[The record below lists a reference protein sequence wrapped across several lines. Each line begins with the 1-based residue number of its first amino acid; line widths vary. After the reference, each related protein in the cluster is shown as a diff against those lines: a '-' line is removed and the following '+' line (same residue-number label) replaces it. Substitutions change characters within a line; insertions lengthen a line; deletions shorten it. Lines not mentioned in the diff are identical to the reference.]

1 MSAPSAKK
9 QVIITTVGGK
19 TMTAGEWMQKAKR
32 KAGTF
37 RPSATPLAPAIVPAS
52 SKPTLQALDIE
63 AVFDALV
70 VGGSP
75 RGKTWVMNYLKAA
88 DHRHARGARLTT
100 DEITQLLQHLAATG
114 RIHHEEGYGYYV
126 GEEAGNARLPTLL
139 AGEHADKLWRWS
151 LWAAGPGY
159 GEPDALPAW
168 VQFRSHDE
176 MAAVTRL
183 LLHGAGL
190 TLASYN
196 RLLNGPLRA
205 AGNRDVVLHALTR
218 PFMPALFDRI
228 DNALRLALI
237 DTIDPLEGNPGTSQL
252 YDWMDTWLERN
263 PAEVPRH
270 LCYRIAEKRMHAL
283 DIAGMHAALAT
294 QAHTPVHDLFGAA
307 DLALAGRWAESAAA
321 FTLAYKA
328 LQAGDGV
335 RRGAAPMGITW
346 IYPLVLLA
354 QPTPAAWTA
363 ARKFAI
369 AESGSRKPS
378 VHDAWGRWAH
388 AAGVRLG
395 DESLDVGAFA
405 PRRTEHEDLHF
416 GNPVDAAH
424 RLALAAWLDLPA
436 DGWNTSIAAS
446 LLETLVETRR
456 YWLAKLVVQACAGLK
471 LSDAPFR
478 LKGLDDLPEPAPF
491 LGPMREPW
499 RDALAAITALGDQAP
514 GGKAK
519 TEAATTLLWQ
529 LSIDSDGRIEDV
541 LPFERTKGARGWSRP
556 KAITLSRVK
565 KSARLDPRDAAV
577 ARSIESE
584 RRSAALWLDPV
595 TAVQALVQHPAVS
608 FADAP
613 EQMVELSEGLPALE
627 VRRRSAS
634 RPAAKGEGKGN
645 AAAATARPKEN
656 PGAGDSFIFRIDP
669 PLTTQ
674 HEPRFYKY
682 SGSASYEAMVER
694 QNSVRIVR
702 DAPDRA
708 RLIRITPAQR
718 RVAEL
723 IAKDW
728 AVPVDAKEELDAAL
742 RVLSG
747 LFQLHSDAA
756 AGEEVPGD
764 ARLRAQLSPQGDGL
778 HLRLVVMPFGG
789 FGPAVAPGVGRER
802 LMTLHEGL
810 SLTTLRELALERS
823 HWHSV
828 VEALP
833 FLDDGSA
840 PDAGWLLEDPEQAL
854 RVIEALP
861 GLPAVAALDWPRGK
875 PLRVVSVDSAALGVQ
890 VASGRDW
897 FALQGEVRVDEA
909 RVLGLQRVMELARGS
924 RSRFVAL
931 GDGEYLALSE
941 RLRRQLA
948 DLDAAGRTEK
958 DLLKLP
964 LAAAAWL
971 DTTLE
976 GATLGGD
983 KNWQKRIGALA
994 GAAALEPVVEGLHT
1008 ELRAYQHEGFAWM
1021 ARLAHAGLG
1030 ACLADDMGL
1039 GKTIQTLALLLRRAA
1054 DGPALVLA
1062 PTSVCANW
1070 VAETA
1075 KFAPSLSAH
1084 LYAEKDDTGRAA
1096 LVKAAGPYDVIVASY
1111 AMAHGENSQLGTRT
1125 WGTLVL
1131 DEAQALK
1138 NAATQR
1144 ARAVAGLDAGFRLAL
1159 SGTPVENRLADLWS
1173 IMNLINPGLLGTA
1186 NQFNE
1191 RFTGPIEKDRDTVT
1205 RQRLRRLVSPF
1216 LLRRTKSQVLQ
1227 DLPPRTEIIHR
1238 VEPSTEERSFLEAL
1252 RRSAS
1257 ERVKD
1262 LDAKEGDAASSF
1274 HVLAELTR
1282 LRRAACDP
1290 RLVAPELGIVGA
1302 KAQAFEQIVRELVD
1316 GQHKA
1321 LVFSQFTGFLKLL
1334 AERLDSCGI
1343 AYQYLDGATPAAERA
1358 KHVLAFQRG
1367 EGEVFLISLKAG
1379 GFGLNLTAADYV
1391 LIVDPWWNPA
1401 AEDQAMGRAHR
1412 IGQERPVTV
1421 YRLVTAGSIEE
1432 RIIELHHD
1440 KRSLADGILEGQED
1454 ATPISAQVLRELLLE
1469 GD

>member
-1 MSAPSAKK
+1 M
-9 QVIITTVGGK
+9 ITTVGGK
-19 TMTAGEWMQKAKR
+19 TMTAADWMRKARRNAVTIEAVPVPAAPPPQKAD
-32 KAGTF
+32 
-37 RPSATPLAPAIVPAS
+37 
-52 SKPTLQALDIE
+52 PTLQARDIE

-70 VGGSP
+70 VGGCP
-75 RGKTWVMNYLKAA
+75 RGRTWIVNFLKASGY
-88 DHRHARGARLTT
+88 RHARGALLSNTEVT
-100 DEITQLLQHLAATG
+100 LALQQLIANG
-114 RIHHEEGYGYYV
+114 RIEHEEGFGFDV
-126 GEEAGNARLPTLL
+126 PQEACAARLPTLL
-139 AGEHADKLWRWS
+139 MGEHAAVLWRWS
-151 LWAAGPGY
+151 LWAAGPAY

-168 VQFRSHDE
+168 VHFRSRDE
-176 MAAVTRL
+176 MVAVTRL
-183 LLHGAGL
+183 VLYGGGL
-190 TLASYN
+190 SLPAYARLSNSTLS
-196 RLLNGPLRA
+196 A
-205 AGNRDVVLHALTR
+205 AAERGILMRALTE
-218 PFMPALFDRI
+218 PFMPDLFERI
-228 DNALRLALI
+228 DSALRLELI
-237 DTIDPLEGNPGTSQL
+237 NTIDPLEGNVGAAPL
-252 YDWMDTWLERN
+252 YAWIGAWMDRA
-263 PAEVPRH
+263 PAEVPLH
-270 LCYRIAEKRMHAL
+270 LCYRVIEARMHAL
-283 DIAGMHAALAT
+283 DLPGMHAALAIH
-294 QAHTPVHDLFGAA
+294 ARTPVHDLFGAA
-307 DLALAGRWAESAAA
+307 EAVLAGRWPEAAAA
-321 FTLAYKA
+321 FAAAYKTLLTSA
-328 LQAGDGV
+328 SV
-335 RRGAAPMGITW
+335 RRGAAPMGVVW
-346 IYPLVLLA
+346 IYLVALMA
-354 QPTPAAWTA
+354 QHAPAAWTV

-378 VHDAWGRWAH
+378 VHDLWGRWAH
-388 AAGVRLG
+388 AAAVRLG
-395 DESLDVGAFA
+395 DEALDPDAFA
-405 PRRTEHEDLHF
+405 PRKAEYEDLHF
-416 GNPVDAAH
+416 SNPVDAAH
-424 RLALAAWLDLPA
+424 RLLLVAWLALPA
-436 DGWNTSIAAS
+436 GAWTATHVSC

-456 YWLAKLVVQACAGLK
+456 YWLARLVAQAGTRLK
-471 LSDAPFR
+471 LDPLPYT
-478 LKGLDDLPEPAPF
+478 LKLAQGLPEPAPF
-491 LGPMREPW
+491 FGDAREIW
-499 RDALAAITALGDQAP
+499 RDALAAITALGDSVSGPKSGARQAI
-514 GGKAK
+514 
-519 TEAATTLLWQ
+519 TLVWELN
-529 LSIDSDGRIEDV
+529 LDSEGRVEGV
-541 LPFERTKGARGWSRP
+541 APFERTRGARGWSQP
-556 KAITLSRVK
+556 KPISLGRVK

-577 ARSIESE
+577 ARAIEGEGGPAS
-584 RRSAALWLDPV
+584 LWLD
-595 TAVQALVQHPAVS
+595 AVAALPALVGHPTLM

-613 EQMVELSEGLPALE
+613 GQWVELTEALPTLE
-627 VRRRSAS
+627 VRRRA
-634 RPAAKGEGKGN
+634 GGN
-645 AAAATARPKEN
+645 
-656 PGAGDSFIFRIDP
+656 GAGDSFVFRIDP
-669 PLTTQ
+669 PLLAAR
-674 HEPRFYKY
+674 EPHGVRYFR
-682 SGSASYEAMVER
+682 SRSYEEAIER
-694 QNSVRIVR
+694 QNSMRVVR

-708 RLIRITPAQR
+708 RLIRITTAQR

-747 LFQLHSDAA
+747 HFQLHSDAA
-756 AGEEVPGD
+756 AGEEVPGE

-778 HLRLVVMPFGG
+778 QLRLVVMPFGS
-789 FGPAVAPGVGRER
+789 FGPAVAPGAGRER
-802 LMTLHEGL
+802 LMTLHQGL
-810 SLTTLRELALERS
+810 SLTTLRELALEVA
-823 HWHSV
+823 HWRAV

-840 PDAGWLLEDPEQAL
+840 PDASWLLDDPEQAL
-854 RVIEALP
+854 RVVEVLP
-861 GLPAVAALDWPRGK
+861 TLPAVAALDWPRGK

-890 VASGRDW
+890 VSSGRDW
-897 FALQGEVRVDEA
+897 FALEGEVRVDEA
-909 RVLGLQRVMELARGS
+909 RVLSLKRMMDLARES
-924 RSRFVAL
+924 KSRFVAL

-948 DLDAAGRTEK
+948 DLEAAGRADRET
-958 DLLKLP
+958 LKLP

-971 DTTLE
+971 DTNLE
-976 GATLGGD
+976 GASVGGD
-983 KNWQKRIGALA
+983 SAWRRHITAL
-994 GAAALEPVVEGLHT
+994 GSAAALEPVAEGLHT
-1008 ELRAYQHEGFAWM
+1008 ELRVYQQEGFAWM

-1039 GKTIQTLALLLRRAA
+1039 GKTIQTLALLLRRAG

-1070 VAETA
+1070 LAETA
-1075 KFAPSLSAH
+1075 KFAPALNPR
-1084 LYAEKDDTGRAA
+1084 LYSQYDDAGRAA
-1096 LVKAAGPYDVIVASY
+1096 LVGKAGPYDVIIASY
-1111 AMAHGENSQLGTRT
+1111 AMAHGENSQLGTRA

-1144 ARAVAGLDAGFRLAL
+1144 ARAVAGLAAGFRLAL

-1191 RFTGPIEKDRDTVT
+1191 RFTGPIEKDRDTAT

-1216 LLRRTKSQVLQ
+1216 LLRRTKAQVLQ

-1238 VEPSTEERSFLEAL
+1238 VEPSEQERNFLEAL
-1252 RRSAS
+1252 RQSAS
-1257 ERVKD
+1257 ERVKE
-1262 LDAKEGDAASSF
+1262 LDAKDGDASSF

-1334 AERLDSCGI
+1334 AERLDSSGI

-1358 KHVLAFQRG
+1358 KRVQAFQRG

-1391 LIVDPWWNPA
+1391 IIVDPWWNPA

-1432 RIIELHHD
+1432 RIVELHHD

>member
-1 MSAPSAKK
+1 MSASSTSK
-9 QVIITTVGGK
+9 QVFVTVGGK
-19 TMTAGEWMQKAKR
+19 TMTASEWMRKAKG
-32 KAGTF
+32 KLDAANLADG
-37 RPSATPLAPAIVPAS
+37 PVAAATAPAGSQSP
-52 SKPTLQALDIE
+52 LQAADVE

-75 RGKTWVMNYLKAA
+75 RGKAWVINYLKAS
-88 DHRHARGARLTT
+88 DHRHARGARLSS
-100 DEITQLLQHLAATG
+100 DEITQLLQHLAATR
-114 RIHHEEGYGYYV
+114 RIHQEEGYGYRV
-126 GEEAGNARLPTLL
+126 GEEAAHARLPTLL
-139 AGEHADKLWRWS
+139 AGEHAEKLWRWS

-159 GEPDALPAW
+159 GEPDALPTW

-176 MAAVTRL
+176 VAAVTRL
-183 LLHGAGL
+183 LLYGAGL
-190 TLASYN
+190 TLAAYT
-196 RLLNGPLRA
+196 RLLHGPLRA
-205 AGNRDVVLHALTR
+205 AGNREVVLHALTR
-218 PFMPALFDRI
+218 PFMPTLFDRI
-228 DNALRLALI
+228 DSALRLVLI
-237 DTIDPLEGNPGTSQL
+237 DTIDPLESNPGAAPL
-252 YDWMDTWLERN
+252 YDWMDTWLERS
-263 PAEVPRH
+263 PAEVPLH

-283 DIAGMHAALAT
+283 DTAGMHAALAT
-294 QAHTPVHDLFGAA
+294 RPHTPMHDLFGAA
-307 DLALAGRWAESAAA
+307 DLALAGRWAEAAAA

-328 LQAGDGV
+328 LQATHGV

-354 QPTPAAWTA
+354 QQTPAAWTA

-369 AESGSRKPS
+369 AESGSRKPA
-378 VHDAWGRWAH
+378 VHDAWGRFAH

-395 DESLDVGAFA
+395 DETLDADAFA

-416 GNPVDAAH
+416 GNPVDAAY
-424 RLALAAWLDLPA
+424 RLALAAWLDLPVE
-436 DGWNTSIAAS
+436 GWTMSSAAS
-446 LLETLVETRR
+446 LVETLVATRR
-456 YWLAKLVVQACAGLK
+456 YWLAKLVVQACVGLK
-471 LSDAPFR
+471 LSDPPFR
-478 LKGLDDLPEPAPF
+478 LKGLDDLPAPAPF
-491 LGPMREPW
+491 LGPVREPW
-499 RDALAAITALGDQAP
+499 RDALAAITALGDLSS
-514 GGKAK
+514 GSIAK
-519 TEAATTLLWQ
+519 TAAPVTLLWQ
-529 LSIDSDGRIEDV
+529 LHVDSDGRIEDV
-541 LPFERTKGARGWSRP
+541 VPFERTKSARGWSRA
-556 KAITLSRVK
+556 KAISLSRVK
-565 KSARLDPRDAAV
+565 KSVRLDPRDAAV

-584 RRSAALWLDPV
+584 RRSALLSLDPV
-595 TAVQALVQHPAVS
+595 TAVLALVQHPAVS

-613 EQMVELSEGLPALE
+613 EQLVELSEGLPALE
-627 VRRRSAS
+627 VRRRAAPK
-634 RPAAKGEGKGN
+634 PAARNKGKAKSTP
-645 AAAATARPKEN
+645 AARAEDASS
-656 PGAGDSFIFRIDP
+656 GDSFVFRIDP

-674 HEPRFYKY
+674 HEPRFFKH
-682 SGSASYEAMVER
+682 SGSASYEAALAR

-778 HLRLVVMPFGG
+778 HLRLVVMPFGA
-789 FGPAVAPGVGRER
+789 FGPAVAPGFGRER
-802 LMTLHEGL
+802 LMTLHQGL
-810 SLTTLRELALERS
+810 SLTTLRELALERD
-823 HWHSV
+823 HWRSV
-828 VEALP
+828 IEALP

-854 RVIEALP
+854 RVVEALP
-861 GLPAVAALDWPRGK
+861 TLPAVAALDWPRGK

-890 VASGRDW
+890 VAAGRDW

-909 RVLGLQRVMELARGS
+909 RVLSLQRVMELARDS

-948 DLDAAGRTEK
+948 DLEAAGRADR

-976 GATLGGD
+976 GATIGGD
-983 KNWQKRIGALA
+983 RAWQKRIAALA

-1084 LYAEKDDTGRAA
+1084 LYAEKDDAGRAA
-1096 LVKAAGPYDVIVASY
+1096 LVKNAGPYDVIVASY
-1111 AMAHGENSQLGTRT
+1111 AMAHGETSQLGTRT

-1191 RFTGPIEKDRDTVT
+1191 RFAGPIEKDRDTVI

-1216 LLRRTKSQVLQ
+1216 LLRRTKGQVLQ

-1238 VEPSTEERSFLEAL
+1238 VEPSAEERSFLEAL
-1252 RRSAS
+1252 RRTAS

-1358 KHVLAFQRG
+1358 KRVLAFQRG

-1432 RIIELHHD
+1432 RIVELHQD